1 MATLVKGDNL
11 LVTIQVENPQ
21 VLGVTA
27 DLGVVCVNGTRCEK
41 DCNLV
46 NVTNGYHP
54 GTEDSVIKF

>member
-11 LVTIQVENPQ
+11 LASLQVKNPQ
-21 VLGVTA
+21 ILGVIA
-27 DLGVVCVNGTRCEK
+27 DLNDVCVNGARCEK